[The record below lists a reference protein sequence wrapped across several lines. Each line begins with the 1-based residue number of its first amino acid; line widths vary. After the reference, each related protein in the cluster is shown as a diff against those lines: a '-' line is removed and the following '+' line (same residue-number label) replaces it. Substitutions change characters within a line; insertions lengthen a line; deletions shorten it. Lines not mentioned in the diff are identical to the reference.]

1 MKFPR
6 RRFLHLATGTVAL
19 PAISR
24 IARAQTYPG
33 RPVRIVVGFA
43 PGAFADTYARL
54 IGQWLSEHVGNP
66 FIIENRAGAGGN
78 VGTEFVVRAPP
89 DGYTLLLC
97 GSSDAWNATLYENLK
112 FNFVR
117 DIAPVASISRG
128 TGVIVV
134 HPSFPSR
141 SVSELIAYAN
151 RNPGKITVA
160 SGGIGSSPH
169 IFYELFKKR
178 AGVDMLH
185 VPYRGGGPAITDLL
199 GGQVQ
204 VMFATVTSTIE
215 HIKTGRLRALAVTSA
230 ARSELL
236 PDLPTVS
243 EFVAEYEATL
253 WLGIGAPR
261 NTPAAIIG
269 RLNTAINA
277 GLADPRLKQRI
288 VEFGDAVFA
297 SSPAD
302 LGKFIVED
310 TEKWAKVVRAAN
322 IKVE

>member
-1 MKFPR
+1 MKFLR

-24 IARAQTYPG
+24 IARAQTYSG

-97 GSSDAWNATLYENLK
+97 GSNDAWNATLYENLK

-169 IFYELFKKR
+169 IFYELFKKM

-243 EFVAEYEATL
+243 EFVADYEATL

-277 GLADPRLKQRI
+277 GVADPRLKQRI
-288 VEFGDAVFA
+288 VEFGDTVFA

-310 TEKWAKVVRAAN
+310 TEKWAKVVGAAN